1 MARKEERGFPRRVTC
16 MNRERTPTDPVG
28 VEPWMVHLK
37 AAVEA
42 GYYRTEA
49 DEDKQTRFPW
59 QDHTCG
65 DCPFWVPNT
74 CLVRG
79 TRREARDATCRY
91 FDPWNY
97 PEAESIMQYNTIR
110 PLQPHAAP
118 NIEDQVA

>member
-1 MARKEERGFPRRVTC
+1 MD
-16 MNRERTPTDPVG
+16 RERMPTDPVG
-28 VEPWMVHLK
+28 VEPWMVRLK
-37 AAVEA
+37 VAVEA

-97 PEAESIMQYNTIR
+97 PEAESIMQYNKSR
-110 PLQPHAAP
+110 PPQPHAAP
-118 NIEDQVA
+118 KRDDQAA

>member
-1 MARKEERGFPRRVTC
+1 MLEEP
-16 MNRERTPTDPVG
+16 TPTYPEEPTPTHPVE
-28 VEPWMVHLK
+28 VEPWMVRLK

-49 DEDKQTRFPW
+49 DEARQTRFPW
-59 QDHTCG
+59 QDRTCG

-91 FDPWNY
+91 FDPWHH
-97 PEAESIMQYNTIR
+97 PEAESIIQYNKVR
-110 PLQPHAAP
+110 PLQPHVAPHLDDQAA
-118 NIEDQVA
+118 

>member
-1 MARKEERGFPRRVTC
+1 MD
-16 MNRERTPTDPVG
+16 RERTPTDPVG

-49 DEDKQTRFPW
+49 DKDKQTRFPW
-59 QDHTCG
+59 QYRTCG
-65 DCPFWVPNT
+65 DCPFWVPNR

-97 PEAESIMQYNTIR
+97 PEAESIIQYNTIR
-110 PLQPHAAP
+110 PLQPRAAP
-118 NIEDQVA
+118 TIEDQAV